1 MCDEPARTAT
11 SGENGSIRSAW
22 IHSFQGRS
30 ALGGTEQAFM
40 SVMKSRGTVVRRSTP
55 AKATQKMAARVRF
68 GPAGWMYKDWEGI
81 VYQRPKPR
89 HFDQLRYIAEFFD
102 TVEINSSFY
111 GPPLERTAGS
121 WVQRVK
127 ECKNFRFTAKLWKRF
142 THERDKAWT
151 TGEVDQVRAGFDV
164 MMDAGRL
171 GAVLLQFPWSF
182 RRTEE
187 NREWLGD
194 VVRTFRQYPLVVE
207 VRHAS
212 WLAPEFL
219 AALKEEG
226 IGFVNIDQPLYH
238 DSIGPS
244 AHATSN
250 VGYVRVHGRNYKD
263 WFRDKAPVEQRYN
276 YLYKPDEL
284 KPWAERTREIA
295 ADPGTR
301 EVYVI
306 TNNHYKGKA
315 VANALMLKSMVTGA
329 KVTAP
334 NGVFEAYGEVMTGYV
349 ATRGQSGVSAA
360 HRDLLLTAGP

>member
-1 MCDEPARTAT
+1 
-11 SGENGSIRSAW
+11 
-22 IHSFQGRS
+22 
-30 ALGGTEQAFM
+30 
-40 SVMKSRGTVVRRSTP
+40 MKSRRSTGRERP
-55 AKATQKMAARVRF
+55 SRNGSRKAEAALRF

-81 VYQRPKPR
+81 VYPRPKPPR
-89 HFDQLRYIAEFFD
+89 FDQLRYIAEFFD

-111 GPPLERTAGS
+111 GPPLEKTASS
-121 WVQRVK
+121 WVRRVE
-127 ECKNFRFTAKLWKRF
+127 ECRNFRFTAKLWKRF

-151 TGEVDQVRAGFDV
+151 TAEVDQVRAGFDV
-164 MMDAGRL
+164 MMEAGRL

-194 VVRTFRQYPLVVE
+194 VVRTFREYPLVVE

-219 AALKEEG
+219 GALEEEG
-226 IGFVNIDQPLYH
+226 VGFVNIDQPLYH
-238 DSIGPS
+238 DSIGPT
-244 AHATSN
+244 AHATSH

-276 YLYKPDEL
+276 YLYRPDEL
-284 KPWAERTREIA
+284 EPWAERAKEIA
-295 ADPGTR
+295 ADPATR
-301 EVYVI
+301 EVYVV

-329 KVTAP
+329 VTPAP
-334 NGVFEAYGEVMTGYV
+334 SGVFGAYGEVMGGYADARQEGSV
-349 ATRGQSGVSAA
+349 DAS
-360 HRDLLLTAGP
+360 LLTASP

>member
-1 MCDEPARTAT
+1 M
-11 SGENGSIRSAW
+11 RSQRLA
-22 IHSFQGRS
+22 G
-30 ALGGTEQAFM
+30 L
-40 SVMKSRGTVVRRSTP
+40 
-55 AKATQKMAARVRF
+55 AKAPGNGQRPSKATLRF
-68 GPAGWMYKDWEGI
+68 GPAGWLYKDWEGI
-81 VYQRPKPR
+81 VYPRPKPR
-89 HFDQLRYIAEFFD
+89 AFDPLRYIAGFFD
-102 TVEINSSFY
+102 AVEVNSSFY
-111 GPPLERTAGS
+111 GPPVARTASS
-121 WVQRVK
+121 WVQRV
-127 ECKNFRFTAKLWKRF
+127 EEHQNFRFTAKLWNRF
-142 THERDKAWT
+142 THERGKAWT

-164 MMDAGRL
+164 MMDSGYL

-219 AALKEEG
+219 AALKEDG

-276 YLYKPDEL
+276 YLYKADEL

-295 ADPGTR
+295 EDPGTR
-301 EVYVI
+301 DVYVI

-334 NGVFEAYGEVMTGYV
+334 NGVFEAYEDVMTGYV
-349 ATRGQSGVSAA
+349 ATPGRSAVSTA
-360 HRDLLLTAGP
+360 HSDLLLTAGP